1 MNIISSVTLYP
12 HQVDLSIKNDKK
24 SKYISKT
31 KEAEIRFLH
40 IYRNLCYN
48 ITVICDILQKDMKN
62 YKENEFIAYGTFI
75 QQKRHESNLTEEGL
89 AERIGMSD
97 REIRNIEK
105 GYVLPKLDTVI
116 RLGTAL
122 NMNLGDLNVLK
133 ATVISV

>member
-12 HQVDLSIKNDKK
+12 HQLDLSIKNDKK

-31 KEAEIRFLH
+31 KKAEIRFLH

>member
-1 MNIISSVTLYP
+1 
-12 HQVDLSIKNDKK
+12 
-24 SKYISKT
+24 
-31 KEAEIRFLH
+31 
-40 IYRNLCYN
+40 
-48 ITVICDILQKDMKN
+48 MKN
-62 YKENEFIAYGTFI
+62 NRDNEFIAYGTFI

-122 NMNLGDLNVLK
+122 NMNLGDLNELK
-133 ATVISV
+133 SMVIST